1 MGLQI
6 KQVRMCNFASLRG
19 NYDRPT
25 NQQIDGQTDIRG
37 HKKVTLLIM
46 IVVVGGMGGEVV
58 YCRLPFAVY
67 RG

>member
-1 MGLQI
+1 
-6 KQVRMCNFASLRG
+6 MCNFASFRR

-46 IVVVGGMGGEVV
+46 IVVVGGMGEERWFIVV
-58 YCRLPFAVY
+58 YPFY